1 MSQSTT
7 VVPGF
12 AWSYSQL
19 KNYET
24 CPKRYYHYNVAKDVV
39 EPSTPQLDEGN
50 ALHKAFELRVKNGT
64 PLPMGL
70 AYHEPFISKL
80 ANAQGA
86 VYAEQKLALTSSFT
100 PVSFFGKGAWF
111 RTVADYTCVNGKLAV
126 IIDYKTGKPSEDLTQ
141 CQLLAATVFTHQ
153 PEVQRVRTALAFVN
167 HNHIEPAEFV
177 REGLTEIW
185 GEILPRVK
193 VVERARATQEYPP
206 KPSGLC
212 KRYCS
217 VTSCPYYGKG
227 A

>member
-1 MSQSTT
+1 MTTT

-39 EPSTPQLDEGN
+39 EPSTSQLDAGN
-50 ALHKAFELRVKNGT
+50 ELHDAFDKRLKGK
-64 PLPMGL
+64 PMPMGYAQYESLL
-70 AYHEPFISKL
+70 ARIL
-80 ANAQGA
+80 AADGTT
-86 VYAEQKLALTSSFT
+86 YAEQKLAITSAFAPT
-100 PVSFFGKGAWF
+100 TFFGKGAWL
-111 RTVADYTCVNGKLAV
+111 RTVIDCVKVNGSVATAF
-126 IIDYKTGKPSEDLTQ
+126 DWKTGKPATDMTQ
-141 CQLLAATVFTHQ
+141 CQLVAATVFIHQ
-153 PEVQRVRTALAFVN
+153 PQVMRVKTALVFVN
-167 HNHIEPAEFV
+167 YDKIEPEVFT
-177 REGLTEIW
+177 RDGLTEIW

-212 KRYCS
+212 KKYCH
-217 VTSCPYYGKG
+217 VLSCPYHGKG